1 MQIYI
6 ILSLLPTSFWLFSP
20 AIGWGFMSFYL
31 QSFVEFGSWGG
42 GGGGGDISIIVER
55 LSL

>member
-1 MQIYI
+1 
-6 ILSLLPTSFWLFSP
+6 
-20 AIGWGFMSFYL
+20 MSFYL